1 LAAEC
6 TRAPKLLREVV
17 GALGS
22 PALAWLVDLAKLLL
36 GGGLDHL
43 EQLGV
48 QPEGELLLAL
58 RCDLN
63 RSRRQA

>member
-1 LAAEC
+1 
-6 TRAPKLLREVV
+6 LREVV
-17 GALGS
+17 GAWAR

-48 QPEGELLLAL
+48 QPEGELLPAL